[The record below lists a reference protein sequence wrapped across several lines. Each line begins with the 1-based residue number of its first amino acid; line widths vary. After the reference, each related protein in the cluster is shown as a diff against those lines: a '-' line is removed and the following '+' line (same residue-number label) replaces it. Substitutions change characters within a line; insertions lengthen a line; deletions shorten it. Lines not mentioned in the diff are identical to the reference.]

1 MSVEEALGPFD
12 HEGAAR
18 GSGREPWTYEPP
30 PGCTKVVVTNLA
42 GVGVGS
48 PAYVRLDGVPA
59 SVGCGSLPV
68 LPETSRV
75 LVVSGPV
82 SIVGGQVDVHPIV
95 EARRG
100 DPGVRATAAATPARR
115 YRRSVP

>member
-1 MSVEEALGPFD
+1 
-12 HEGAAR
+12 
-18 GSGREPWTYEPP
+18 
-30 PGCTKVVVTNLA
+30 VVTNLA

-68 LPETSRV
+68 LPETSRL

-115 YRRSVP
+115 HRRSGP

>member
-1 MSVEEALGPFD
+1 MPTDEALGPFD

-18 GSGREPWTYEPP
+18 GSGREPWTWSPP
-30 PGCTKVVVTNLA
+30 PGCTKIVVTNLA

-68 LPETSRV
+68 LPETSRL

-82 SIVGGQVDVHPIV
+82 SIVGGQVDLHPIV